1 MNSSQKNLKLT
12 KKSMFI
18 FKQKVGAKM
27 PEVNTSD
34 PTTILVTTITTT
46 QRHF

>member
-1 MNSSQKNLKLT
+1 MNSSKKSLKLT

-18 FKQKVGAKM
+18 FKQKHGVRM
-27 PEVNTSD
+27 PEINTSD

-46 QRHF
+46 QRHL